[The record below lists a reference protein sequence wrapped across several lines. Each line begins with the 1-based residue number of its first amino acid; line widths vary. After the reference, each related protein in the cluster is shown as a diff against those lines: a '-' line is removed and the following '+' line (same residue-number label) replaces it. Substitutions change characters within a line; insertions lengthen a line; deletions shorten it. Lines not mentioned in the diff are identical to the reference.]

1 MTEVRVLSP
10 AKINLFLK
18 ILGERSDGYHE
29 IQTLMQLVDLADEIL
44 LREAEAGIELRV
56 AGLATGVPESEENL
70 VWRAARLVL
79 QQMGRGGGVSISL
92 YKRIPV
98 GGGLG
103 GGSSNAA
110 ATLWGMRALLG
121 LSIPMSQ
128 LRDWALLLGSD
139 VPFFLTSGCALAE
152 GRGEVLRE
160 VRLARRWAVIIFP
173 GFGISTKWAYSQK
186 KFKLTKGGRKDKN
199 IPLPTVLSGEGIR
212 QPYTNDLEEVVREK
226 YPLINDLKAALLDS
240 GAKMALMSGSGSS
253 VYGIFDDR
261 ERAKEAASHWRG
273 RQGYLVHEGT
283 TLDFNP
289 IFGGECSY

>member
-10 AKINLFLK
+10 AKINLFLN
-18 ILGERSDGYHE
+18 IIGERSDGYHE
-29 IQTLMQLVDLADEIL
+29 IRTLMQLVDLADEIL
-44 LREAEAGIELRV
+44 LREAEAGIELHV
-56 AGLATGVPESEENL
+56 AGLATGVPKNEDNL
-70 VWRAARLVL
+70 VCRAARLVL
-79 QQMGRGGGVSISL
+79 QQMGRDGGVSISL
-92 YKRIPV
+92 HKRIPV

-110 ATLWGMRALLG
+110 ATLWGMRALFG
-121 LSIPMSQ
+121 LSVSMSQ

-160 VRLARRWAVIIFP
+160 VRLARRWVVIIFP
-173 GFGISTKWAYSQK
+173 GFGISTKWAYGQK
-186 KFKLTKGGRKDKN
+186 KIKLTKEEGKGKN
-199 IPLPTVLSGEGIR
+199 TFSSAVPSREEIHP
-212 QPYTNDLEEVVREK
+212 PYTNDLEEVVHEK

-261 ERAKEAASHWRG
+261 EKAKEVASHWRG

-289 IFGGECSY
+289 ILGGG

>member
-29 IQTLMQLVDLADEIL
+29 IRTLMQLVDLTDEIL
-44 LREAEAGIELRV
+44 LRRVEAGIELRV
-56 AGLATGVPESEENL
+56 AGLAAGVPEHEENL

-79 QQMGRGGGVSISL
+79 QEMGGGGGVSISL

-110 ATLWGMRALLG
+110 ATLWGMKSLFRLPISMAELKN
-121 LSIPMSQ
+121 
-128 LRDWALLLGSD
+128 WAMLLGSD

-152 GRGEVLRE
+152 GRGEVLKE
-160 VRLARRWAVIIFP
+160 VRLPQRWAVIIFP
-173 GFGISTKWAYSQK
+173 GFGISTKWAYDRK
-186 KFKLTKGGRKDKN
+186 KIKLTKGEEKGKN
-199 IPLPTVLSGEGIR
+199 MCFGTAPSGEGLS
-212 QPYTNDLEEVVREK
+212 QPYINELEEVVREK
-226 YPLINDLKAALLDS
+226 YPLIGDLKAALLDS

-273 RQGYLVHEGT
+273 QEGYLVHEGR